1 VKIEETVMGLARTRK
16 QPEERKTE
24 LVETARR
31 VFREKGYAA
40 ANVTDIV
47 KEAAVSQG
55 TFYFYFEDK
64 EAVFDAVAETIVL
77 EGYNVIREIATRDD
91 LSALDKI
98 KQTMGFLLAAETVE
112 RWTDELAARRLRHMR
127 DRVGRIASEL
137 YIPLVTDVVEQ
148 GVKEGSL
155 HVLHPVAAA
164 SYFVQATL
172 MHLDVLK
179 GSEVLSVNE
188 WWEAYLDFLVKVFGI
203 EENIDFNIGDLV
215 AQSSPDAV

>member
-215 AQSSPDAV
+215 AQSSPDAG